1 MTDAGG
7 IGPRRSAPPVAKP
20 DGFSAPYDA
29 FEPRFADHQGVTLLM
44 LGLEVRHGAEIPAAL
59 EEKLANCL
67 ASHPAPEI
75 HEYGAT
81 TGEVGPDAHMHFLY
95 WRNHA
100 DYERWEAASGI
111 LDVFAD
117 AALLQGNLGLWREL
131 AYISLDHNET
141 SGSRPEPLTGLTN
154 FADERAITPHHG
166 YWGSARDRIVAA
178 AEDDLASDAPVGALL
193 ADGGLGQRISVEA
206 PENTCLIRSSQDLS
220 QASEP
225 QAAMYRASVKPALM
239 GGLHYLE
246 DNGAESGC
254 AGVRFV
260 REDTSAAGGAER
272 TCVTGFFRSFADLE
286 NWTRDHPTHHA
297 IMGSFM
303 SMVEAWKG
311 QPGLHLWHEITI
323 FPAGTLF
330 GDYVNCTVGGTLMR
344 VGRDV
349 PPTHVKIQIPA

>member
-1 MTDAGG
+1 MTGSGG
-7 IGPRRSAPPVAKP
+7 LGPRRTAPPVAKP

-29 FEPRFADHQGVTLLM
+29 FEPRFADHQGVTMLI
-44 LGLEVRHGAEIPAAL
+44 LGLEVRHGAGLPDAL
-59 EEKLANCL
+59 VNRLANCI
-67 ASHPAPEI
+67 ARHPAPDI
-75 HEYGAT
+75 LEYGTT
-81 TGEVGPDAHMHFLY
+81 TGEVGPDARMYFLY
-95 WRNHA
+95 WKNHA
-100 DYERWEAASGI
+100 DYRNWETASRI
-111 LDVFAD
+111 LDLFAD
-117 AALLQGNLGLWREL
+117 EDLLKGNVGLWREL

-154 FADERAITPHHG
+154 FADERATTPHHG

-178 AEDDLASDAPVGALL
+178 AQDDLGSDAPVEVQSSGW
-193 ADGGLGQRISVEA
+193 GLGRRVSVEA

-220 QASEP
+220 EASAP
-225 QAAMYRASVKPALM
+225 QAAMYRESVKPALM

-246 DNGAESGC
+246 ANGAESGC

-260 REDTSAAGGAER
+260 REDTSASDGAER

-297 IMGSFM
+297 IMGSFL
-303 SMVEAWKG
+303 SMVEAWQG

-330 GDYVNCTVGGTLMR
+330 GDYVNCSVGGTLMR
-344 VGRDV
+344 VGHDV
-349 PPTHVKIQIPA
+349 SPTRVNIQIPA